1 MPAEI
6 EMLDPGTEPVRAVPA
21 DRDPEWDDDETID
34 HVLRLVADHHR
45 ALGALIGR
53 RSFSPTIAEL
63 RQSPLGRD
71 LRLLANAATDGV
83 PAVAVRRAADRVA
96 DVLLRPLAAD
106 ETTVPVWFW
115 ATAVG
120 RLVARAEVASR
131 GEAAFLSLAQ
141 AATRLEVGPE
151 TLRGWVAGGG
161 LPALPDGAGG
171 WLVARREVERRQA
184 VRLALAGDRRP
195 DDDLLLGEQRLAS

>member
-6 EMLDPGTEPVRAVPA
+6 EMLDPGTEPVRAVLA
-21 DRDPEWDDDETID
+21 DRDPEWNDDETID

-71 LRLLANAATDGV
+71 LRLLANAAAGDV
-83 PAVAVRRAADRVA
+83 PADGVRRAAERLA
-96 DVLLRPLAAD
+96 DALLRPLAAD
-106 ETTVPVWFW
+106 EMPVPVWFW

-141 AATRLEVGPE
+141 AAARLEVGTE
-151 TLRGWVAGGG
+151 TLRGWIADGG
-161 LPALPDGAGG
+161 LPALPDGVGG
-171 WLVARREVERRQA
+171 WLVGRREVERRQA
-184 VRLALAGDRRP
+184 VRLALVDDLRP
-195 DDDLLLGEQRLAS
+195 DDLLPGEQRLAS